1 MCEGNDDAGNSALG
15 KSRPTAA
22 DACVVHVAVGGGA
35 TALMQD
41 EKAVPRVSR
50 VVLRPPF
57 RCRCYGGANRRY
69 HARTSSGDGN
79 GRPLP
84 HKLNATIP

>member
-41 EKAVPRVSR
+41 EKAGKGGRVEKEAKSEKGRRVPLLNK
-50 VVLRPPF
+50 VV
-57 RCRCYGGANRRY
+57 
-69 HARTSSGDGN
+69 SSGTGDAQA
-79 GRPLP
+79 PESKP
-84 HKLNATIP
+84 PDPTHI